1 MSTVRPTIRVR
12 LTAYYSTL
20 FAGCALLLMAAAY
33 WLMSRHL
40 TRTLPEDQ
48 ADRVLAELASQFAL
62 ILLGATLVSIALGW
76 AMAGRVLAPLS
87 RMTATARLI
96 SEERL
101 DRRIALDGPRDE
113 LRELA
118 DTLDAMLDR
127 LGEAFEAQRRFV
139 ANASHEL
146 RSPLT
151 VIRTEA
157 DVALA
162 DPGAGPVELR
172 AMGEAVLE
180 ATEQTDALLESL
192 LLLARSQRGLE
203 RSERVDLAAA
213 AAAAAHA
220 IEAEARERGIALR
233 VEPGDAPA
241 VTGDRHLLERLI
253 GNLLENGVR
262 HNDPGGFVALAGAA
276 EGASSVLRVESSGP
290 AVPPAVVARLTEP
303 FERGGRHADRRGAG
317 LGLSIV
323 RSVAEA
329 HGGGVR
335 LEARPAGGLVVVVT
349 LPAAVSAGGAAARG
363 SVPSRSEPALG
374 PGR

>member
-1 MSTVRPTIRVR
+1 M
-12 LTAYYSTL
+12 
-20 FAGCALLLMAAAY
+20 
-33 WLMSRHL
+33 
-40 TRTLPEDQ
+40 
-48 ADRVLAELASQFAL
+48 
-62 ILLGATLVSIALGW
+62 LLGATLLSVALGW

-87 RMTATARLI
+87 RMTATARAI

-162 DPGAGPVELR
+162 DPDAGPDELR
-172 AMGEAVLE
+172 AMGEAVLA

-192 LLLARSQRGLE
+192 LVLARSQRGLE
-203 RSERVDLAAA
+203 HTERVDLADAA
-213 AAAAAHA
+213 ARSAARVV
-220 IEAEARERGIALR
+220 EAEAEERGIELR
-233 VEPGDAPA
+233 LDAVGGPA

-262 HNDPGGFVALAGAA
+262 HNHPGGFVT
-276 EGASSVLRVESSGP
+276 S
-290 AVPPAVVARLTEP
+290 T
-303 FERGGRHADRRGAG
+303 
-317 LGLSIV
+317 
-323 RSVAEA
+323 
-329 HGGGVR
+329 
-335 LEARPAGGLVVVVT
+335 
-349 LPAAVSAGGAAARG
+349 G
-363 SVPSRSEPALG
+363 SVEGDRACCGSRA
-374 PGR
+374 PGRSSRPPSSRG

>member
-1 MSTVRPTIRVR
+1 VSAVRPTVRVR

-20 FAGCALLLMAAAY
+20 FVGCTVLVLAAAY
-33 WLMSRHL
+33 WLMYRHI
-40 TRTLPEDQ
+40 TATLPEGE
-48 ADRVLAELASQFAL
+48 AGRALAELAWQFAL
-62 ILLGATLVSIALGW
+62 VLGGATLLSVALGW

-87 RMTATARLI
+87 GMTATARAI

-162 DPGAGPVELR
+162 DPDAGPEELR
-172 AMGEAVLE
+172 AMGEAVLA

-192 LLLARSQRGLE
+192 LVLARSQRGLE
-203 RSERVDLAAA
+203 HTERVDLAAA
-213 AAAAAHA
+213 AAAAARVVEP
-220 IEAEARERGIALR
+220 EAAERGIELR
-233 VEPGDAPA
+233 LDAVGAPP

-253 GNLLENGVR
+253 GNLIENGVR
-262 HNDPGGFVALAGAA
+262 HNHPGGFVTLTGGA
-276 EGASSVLRVESSGP
+276 EGTRSLLRVESSGP
-290 AVPPAVVARLTEP
+290 VVAPDVVARLTEP
-303 FERGGRHADRRGAG
+303 FERGARHGDRRGAG

-329 HGGGVR
+329 HGGGVHIA
-335 LEARPAGGLVVVVT
+335 ARAEGGLVVVVA
-349 LPAAVSAGGAAARG
+349 LPASALTAGAAGRARA
-363 SVPSRSEPALG
+363 PA
-374 PGR
+374 PAPR

>member
-1 MSTVRPTIRVR
+1 VSVVRPTVRVR

-20 FAGCALLLMAAAY
+20 FAGCAVLLMAAAY
-33 WLMSRHL
+33 WLMYRHI
-40 TRTLPEDQ
+40 TATLPEGPA
-48 ADRVLAELASQFAL
+48 ADALAELAWQFAL
-62 ILLGATLVSIALGW
+62 VLLGATLSSVALGW

-87 RMTATARLI
+87 RMTATARAI

-162 DPGAGPVELR
+162 DPGAGPEELR

-192 LLLARSQRGLE
+192 LVLARSQRGLE
-203 RSERVDLAAA
+203 GTERVDLAAA
-213 AAAAAHA
+213 AGAAARAV
-220 IEAEARERGIALR
+220 EAEAAEREITLR
-233 VEPGDAPA
+233 LDAAGAPP

-262 HNDPGGFVALAGAA
+262 HNRPGGFVTLTGGA
-276 EGASSVLRVESSGP
+276 EGTRSLLRVESSGP
-290 AVPPAVVARLTEP
+290 VVAPEVVARLTEP
-303 FERGGRHADRRGAG
+303 FERGGRHGDRKGAG

-335 LEARPAGGLVVVVT
+335 ITARAEGGLVVVVA
-349 LPAAVSAGGAAARG
+349 LPSSALAADVAGHPRA
-363 SVPSRSEPALG
+363 PA
-374 PGR
+374 PAPR

>member
-1 MSTVRPTIRVR
+1 VSAVRPTVRVR
-12 LTAYYSTL
+12 LTAYYTTL
-20 FAGCALLLMAAAY
+20 FVGCTVLVMAAAY
-33 WLMSRHL
+33 WLMYRHI
-40 TRTLPEDQ
+40 TATLPEGE
-48 ADRVLAELASQFAL
+48 AGRALAELAWQFAL
-62 ILLGATLVSIALGW
+62 VLLGATLLSVALGW

-87 RMTATARLI
+87 RMTATARAI

-162 DPGAGPVELR
+162 DPDAGPAELR
-172 AMGEAVLE
+172 AMGEAVLA

-192 LLLARSQRGLE
+192 LVLARSQRGLE
-203 RSERVDLAAA
+203 RTECVDLADAAGAA
-213 AAAAAHA
+213 ARA
-220 IEAEARERGIALR
+220 IEPEAAERGIALR
-233 VEPGDAPA
+233 LDATGAPP

-262 HNDPGGFVALAGAA
+262 HNHPGGFVTLTGSA
-276 EGASSVLRVESSGP
+276 EGIRSLLRVESSGP
-290 AVPPAVVARLTEP
+290 VVAPDVVSRLTEP
-303 FERGGRHADRRGAG
+303 FERGARHGDRRGAG

-329 HGGGVR
+329 HGGGVHIA
-335 LEARPAGGLVVVVT
+335 ARPGGGLVVVVA
-349 LPAAVSAGGAAARG
+349 LPAAALTADVAAR
-363 SVPSRSEPALG
+363 VPAPA
-374 PGR
+374 PR

>member
-1 MSTVRPTIRVR
+1 VSAVRPTVRVR

-20 FAGCALLLMAAAY
+20 FVGCAVLLMAAAF

-40 TRTLPEDQ
+40 TRTLPGDLADQ
-48 ADRVLAELASQFAL
+48 ALAELAWQFAL
-62 ILLGATLVSIALGW
+62 VLLGATLVSVALGW

-162 DPGAGPVELR
+162 DPGAGAAELR

-192 LLLARSQRGLE
+192 LVLARSQRGLE
-203 RSERVDLAAA
+203 RTERVDLGAA

-220 IEAEARERGIALR
+220 VEAEARERGIALR
-233 VEPGDAPA
+233 VQAGNAPP

-262 HNDPGGFVALAGAA
+262 HNDRGGFVALTGAA
-276 EGASSVLRVESSGP
+276 EGRSGVLRVESSGP
-290 AVPPAVVARLTEP
+290 AVPPAGVARLTEP
-303 FERGGRHADRRGAG
+303 FERGGRHGDHRGAG

-329 HGGGVR
+329 HGGAVR
-335 LEARPAGGLVVVVT
+335 IEARPAGGLVVTVR
-349 LPAAVSAGGAAARG
+349 LPGAAPSPGGPARAQA
-363 SVPSRSEPALG
+363 PSGPEPAG
-374 PGR
+374 V